1 MWVETRNENWLSVE
15 DLKDIGEKR
24 RYTMKNINW
33 RNLIYDIFRCII
45 AYPLFLIAFVISI
58 PFNIVGYLLWIC
70 EFVLAVLC
78 FIFTGEFSFFKYSAI
93 GELIIYHSFWD
104 LMFVVFPA
112 TFILIKKIND
122 DGIVYYDTERAR
134 LDDIE
139 SLD

>member
-1 MWVETRNENWLSVE
+1 
-15 DLKDIGEKR
+15 
-24 RYTMKNINW
+24 MKNIIW
-33 RNLIYDIFRCII
+33 GNLIYNIFRCIVS
-45 AYPLFLIAFVISI
+45 YPLFLIAFVISI

-112 TFILIKKIND
+112 TFILIKEID
-122 DGIVYYDTERAR
+122 DFNNTLYPIRKSYNEVDRMDMFKKTLEEIKR
-134 LDDIE
+134 
-139 SLD
+139 S

>member
-1 MWVETRNENWLSVE
+1 
-15 DLKDIGEKR
+15 
-24 RYTMKNINW
+24 MKNIIW
-33 RNLIYDIFRCII
+33 GNLIKNIFRCIV
-45 AYPLFLIAFVISI
+45 AYPLFLIALVISI

-112 TFILIKKIND
+112 TFILIKEISDFNNTLYPIKKSYNEVDRMDMFNKVLEEIK
-122 DGIVYYDTERAR
+122 R
-134 LDDIE
+134 
-139 SLD
+139 S

>member
-1 MWVETRNENWLSVE
+1 
-15 DLKDIGEKR
+15 
-24 RYTMKNINW
+24 MKNIIW
-33 RNLIYDIFRCII
+33 GNLIKNIFRCII
-45 AYPLFLIAFVISI
+45 AYPLFLIALVISI

-112 TFILIKKIND
+112 TFILIKEISDFND
-122 DGIVYYDTERAR
+122 TLYPIKRSYNEVDRMYMFNKVLEEIKR
-134 LDDIE
+134 
-139 SLD
+139 S